1 MGIKRKLY
9 ENIARHLKGGA
20 WARVGRTKI
29 WALGAERIRL
39 VSKGYTFR
47 SQNVYVSSVKRIR
60 LGQVPNLPHQ
70 GAELRR
76 FSLDE

>member
-20 WARVGRTKI
+20 WARVGRTKV

-39 VSKGYTFR
+39 ASKGYTFGDE
-47 SQNVYVSSVKRIR
+47 NVYVSGTKRIR

-70 GAELRR
+70 GTELSR

>member
-9 ENIARHLKGGA
+9 ETIARHLKGGA
-20 WARVGRTKI
+20 WARVERTEV

-39 VSKGYTFR
+39 ASKGYTFGDE
-47 SQNVYVSSVKRIR
+47 NVYVSGTKRIR

-70 GAELRR
+70 GTELSC
-76 FSLDE
+76 FVLTE